1 MQGNVEI
8 FCSLKRGLQE
18 ILEGFLNMVL
28 VACFCSLKT
37 NLDSKCHFRFQ
48 ELLAL
53 TIVSCGQFSLLSNNK
68 QYGSLCT
75 LVTQII
81 DLQKFL
87 T

>member
-8 FCSLKRGLQE
+8 FCSLKRGLEE
-18 ILEGFLNMVL
+18 ILEGYLYMVL
-28 VACFCSLKT
+28 VACFCSPKT
-37 NLDSKCHFRFQ
+37 NLDSKCHFRFR

-68 QYGSLCT
+68 QYGSICT